1 MLLAVHRSPFVSVI
15 FDACYNGVVIVDENN
30 GCCVSVP

>member
-1 MLLAVHRSPFVSVI
+1 MCCCLSFVFVV

-30 GCCVSVP
+30 GRCVIAP